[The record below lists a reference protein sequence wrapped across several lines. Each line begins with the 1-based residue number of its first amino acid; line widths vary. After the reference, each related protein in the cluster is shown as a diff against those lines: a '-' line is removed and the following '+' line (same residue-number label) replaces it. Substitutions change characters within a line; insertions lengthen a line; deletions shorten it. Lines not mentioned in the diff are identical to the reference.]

1 VSDAAI
7 SHHDA
12 DQPLRASWAQIA
24 LRACF
29 LACSWCWC
37 IGTWLPVYLCREFGW
52 PGWAAFLVPNC
63 IGAAAV
69 GVIVQGRAGSLAME
83 RDHPAALRWF
93 SIVTIAFH
101 AWFLGALLTQIVPLR
116 YPVDALAGAG
126 WAGAFVLGA
135 MFVGSRWTSRA
146 WNIAAVVTLGL
157 SLGMWLGAS
166 LTGSSLQLPPDTG
179 PGGLG
184 GLAMA
189 FPVIAIGFLLCP
201 LMDLTFHRVCRE
213 MPRKSAAASFI
224 IAFGVVFPVLLGFS
238 LLYAGGAIRGW
249 LSYYVA
255 AHVAIQCTFTMGAHW
270 RELRERWRSGAAIT
284 SATPHRA
291 TPHKVAFAAAL
302 LLLAAVG
309 AWLATAGDLRPGYT
323 LARLGYEL
331 FMSMYGLVF
340 PAYVWIVMV
349 QRGVAL
355 RARIIAWL
363 IAIAL
368 ASPLF
373 WVGYIQ
379 QQYVWLL
386 PGVGIVLATP
396 LVLRAACHRDRAA
409 T

>member
-1 VSDAAI
+1 MGDAAL

-101 AWFLGALLTQIVPLR
+101 AWFLGALLTQVVPLGS
-116 YPVDALAGAG
+116 PGDALAGAG
-126 WAGAFVLGA
+126 AAAAFVLGA
-135 MFVGSRWTSRA
+135 MLVGSWWSSRA
-146 WNIAAVVTLGL
+146 WNIAAVVTLAL
-157 SLGMWLGAS
+157 SMACWFGAS
-166 LTGSSLQLPPDTG
+166 QTGSTLRLPPDTG

-213 MPRKSAAASFI
+213 MPRTSAAAAFI
-224 IAFGVVFPVLLGFS
+224 VAFGVVFPVLLGFS

-249 LSYYVA
+249 LSYYVV
-255 AHVAIQCTFTMGAHW
+255 AHIALQCTFTMGSHW

-284 SATPHRA
+284 GATPHRA

-302 LLLAAVG
+302 LALAGVG
-309 AWLATAGDLRPGYT
+309 AWLATAGDLRPGYR

-349 QRGVAL
+349 RRGVAL
-355 RARIIAWL
+355 RARIIAC
-363 IAIAL
+363 AAAVAL

-396 LVLRAACHRDRAA
+396 LVMRAASRRDHAPA
-409 T
+409 